1 MKKIVYEKD
10 VIKGE
15 ELIEDNPDEQWFL
28 FWQD

>member
-10 VIKGE
+10 VVKCE
-15 ELIEDNPDEQWFL
+15 EPIEDNPDEQWFL